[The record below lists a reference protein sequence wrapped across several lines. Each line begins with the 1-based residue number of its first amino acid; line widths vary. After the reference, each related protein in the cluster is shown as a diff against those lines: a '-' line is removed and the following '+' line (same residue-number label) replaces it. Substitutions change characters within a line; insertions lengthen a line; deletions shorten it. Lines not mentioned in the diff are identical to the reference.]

1 MAQASEGTQSLGSPD
16 MEDFGLT
23 KPLHSAVPIA
33 TKRKRIHCERQEGS
47 QDLELTM
54 PWPNGRGGWTPLRP
68 LRGLQELELTMPW
81 QEVLGQPPALGTTQA
96 RILRESGV
104 AGGRGE
110 QGCWS
115 GLTCDKPS
123 PCGVS

>member
-33 TKRKRIHCERQEGS
+33 TKRKRIHCERQEGL
-47 QDLELTM
+47 QD
-54 PWPNGRGGWTPLRP
+54 
-68 LRGLQELELTMPW
+68 LELTMPW

>member
-54 PWPNGRGGWTPLRP
+54 PW
-68 LRGLQELELTMPW
+68 

-123 PCGVS
+123 PCAPQKVSASFLQFRNHPTNGCSQSYPI